1 MGRSGKERD
10 GGMSELLEKI
20 LSDENIRLA
29 QRRVYANKGASG
41 VDGVTVRE
49 LAEYMR
55 ENWACIKQEI
65 RERRYRPQPVLR
77 VEIPKESGGVRKLG
91 IPSVIDRVI
100 EQAIAQ
106 VLSPIWEPL
115 FHDHSYGFRPHRRC
129 EQAIIQLLEYF
140 NDGYTW
146 IVDIDL
152 EKFFDNVPQ
161 DRLMSLVN
169 RVIHDGDTESLI
181 RKYLKAGVMVK
192 GEYEETNLGT
202 PQGGNLSPLLSN
214 IMLNE
219 LDKELEAR
227 GLRFTRYADDC
238 VIVVGSEASAKR
250 VMRTITGWIE
260 RKLGLKV
267 NAIKSQITKP
277 TKLKYLGFSFWKD
290 SEKWKARP
298 HGASVQKF
306 RRKLKALCKRNWSID
321 LTTRI
326 NRINALTRGWI
337 NYFAIADMKTVMRQ
351 IDEHLRV
358 MIRVVIWK
366 QWKVPKKREWG
377 LKKLGVKPWQAHMM
391 SYIKGYMKAVR
402 LPQIKKAI
410 SKERLTRRGLVSPLD
425 YYLERHALKLS

>member
-1 MGRSGKERD
+1 
-10 GGMSELLEKI
+10 MSELLEKI
-20 LSDENIRLA
+20 LKDENIRQA
-29 QRRVYANKGASG
+29 QKRVYANRGASG
-41 VDGVTVRE
+41 VDGVTVQE
-49 LAEYMR
+49 LAGYMQEHWGQIR
-55 ENWACIKQEI
+55 QEI
-65 RERRYRPQPVLR
+65 RERKYKPQPVLR
-77 VEIPKESGGVRKLG
+77 VEIPKESGGIRKLG
-91 IPSVIDRVI
+91 IPSVVDRVI

-115 FHDHSYGFRPHRRC
+115 FHDHSYGFRPGRRC

-169 RVIHDGDTESLI
+169 QVIHDGDVESLI

-192 GEYEETNLGT
+192 GRYEETEIGT

-238 VIVVGSEASAKR
+238 VITVRSEASAKR
-250 VMRTITGWIE
+250 VMRTITDWIE

-267 NAIKSQITKP
+267 NATKTHITRP
-277 TKLKYLGFSFWKD
+277 TKLKYLGFCFWKKKD
-290 SEKWKARP
+290 TWRARA
-298 HGASVQKF
+298 HEASVLRLKT
-306 RRKLKALCKRNWSID
+306 KLKRLCKRSWSID

-326 NRINALTRGWI
+326 TRINQVIRGWI
-337 NYFAIADMKTVMRQ
+337 NYFAIADMKSHMSQ
-351 IDEHLRV
+351 IDAHLRV
-358 MIRVVIWK
+358 MMRVIIWK

-377 LKKLGVKPWQAHMM
+377 LRKLGVKPWQAHML
-391 SYIKGYMKAVR
+391 SYVKGYMKPAR
-402 LPQIKKAI
+402 LAPIKKAI

-425 YYLERHALKLS
+425 YYLERHALKLG